1 MTLNLRTLLKKGNE
15 FIWQPQHSED
25 FKAII
30 QELCSPKLL
39 KYYDSRKKL
48 YLEVNASQRAIGMA
62 LMQSIQEE
70 QHEHQSEA
78 HGDYHVEA

>member
-15 FIWQPQHSED
+15 FIWQTQHSE
-25 FKAII
+25 AII

-39 KYYDSRKKL
+39 KYYDRRKKL
-48 YLEVNASQRAIGMA
+48 YLEVDASQKAIGMA

-78 HGDYHVEA
+78 HGDH